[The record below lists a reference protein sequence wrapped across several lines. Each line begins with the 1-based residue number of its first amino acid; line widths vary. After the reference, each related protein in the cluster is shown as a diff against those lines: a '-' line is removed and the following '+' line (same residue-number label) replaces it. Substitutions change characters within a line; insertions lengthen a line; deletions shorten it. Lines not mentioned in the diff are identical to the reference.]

1 MYSNLLAEFHQPR
14 SGIQFLADRML
25 FPSCG
30 SPPSASS
37 MYFLAEISA
46 RSLGN
51 RIHYSINFTDSINA
65 YMYTGG
71 ISGSPQ
77 RPAATAANDMMDVD
91 NLASLQNVCN
101 ELDRQVETWYKSLPD
116 AIKPNLMPGGPDN
129 DNIQAALLQCRYWS
143 LRNKIYRPF
152 VFKATSMPAQVELTR
167 DLSEKCQACITACRR
182 FLECVGGLLDHR
194 SPYLY
199 TASHGSVTNLTF
211 AIDLSPL
218 PFLFIRYTSY

>member
-1 MYSNLLAEFHQPR
+1 
-14 SGIQFLADRML
+14 
-25 FPSCG
+25 
-30 SPPSASS
+30 

-167 DLSEKCQACITACRR
+167 DLA
-182 FLECVGGLLDHR
+182 F
-194 SPYLY
+194 
-199 TASHGSVTNLTF
+199 ASVLMLSLS
-211 AIDLSPL
+211 ALSPSL
-218 PFLFIRYTSY
+218 NQYVSDLDSLQTLALDALRPWADSGSGIESAYEILNAMRSKFRYRDHFDKSGMQTPTQET